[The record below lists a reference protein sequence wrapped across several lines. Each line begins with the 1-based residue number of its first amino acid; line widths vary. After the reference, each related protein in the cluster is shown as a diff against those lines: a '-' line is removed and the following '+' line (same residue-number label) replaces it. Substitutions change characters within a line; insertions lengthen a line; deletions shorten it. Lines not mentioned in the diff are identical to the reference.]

1 MPGVSILTQ
10 SPTLVGNLTHAVTFL
25 LLYFKR
31 RRLVGWHLCV
41 LLIPVNGKIFHIII

>member
-25 LLYFKR
+25 LYFKR
-31 RRLVGWHLCV
+31 RRLVGRHLCV
-41 LLIPVNGKIFHIII
+41 LLIQVNR